1 MLDPSGHFAYQI
13 TKADKPEDST
23 MGKLVMTGAGDIP
36 ASFEINGVPSMRIRI
51 GSPNDND
58 WSVREVGGRLVSLS
72 GPIQGLGNDGM
83 VMASTLGT
91 YYQLMPT
98 TNGYLRIDANLSAKN
113 VLVLI
118 GKDAAG
124 NIVKETYTPDIDTQS
139 EYQFA
144 HPLIAGQTYY
154 LYNEGDGLFNYGLEL
169 HGLNF
174 DPAFIR
180 TREDLIAVERASVFM
195 NGYTGGLP
203 HLLEAVNSQV
213 TFESTNSGV
222 AEVGEYTGVVSKAYV
237 RYALH
242 VKAGKTYYV
251 FQKGSKL
258 GFCGFAFVP
267 EGWTPESGVDRVR
280 VKADAVTLSGKD
292 AYKVP
297 GDIENAEVTLLRKFK
312 KDYWTTICL
321 PFSVQETEFKKIF
334 GENAVICTFDKII
347 KLNLTGEEQNVLH
360 LRQHVYHMIEA
371 GVPYFLKSAVDLEQ
385 VVFSKASFESHIQ
398 PEFFYSAQMDGFQ
411 SKGIYSPTKLPEY
424 SYILNGQFTR
434 RTGGYLL
441 NGYRAYLENLAG
453 AAGDLTTAAGA
464 KLMPFSGFDDL
475 TTGIDDIV
483 METGDT
489 ANPYTNGVLD
499 LQGRKVADYAN
510 AVKQLPKGVY
520 IVNGKKIVVR

>member
-1 MLDPSGHFAYQI
+1 MLDSSGHFAYQI

-23 MGKLVMTGAGDIP
+23 MGKLVMTGVGDIP
-36 ASFEINGVPSMRIRI
+36 TSFEINGVLGMRIRI

-58 WSVREVGGRLVSLS
+58 WSVSSAAVTITARVNSFDVPGVYRAPQYYIYVSDIPVYVTPDAKVLAVGERLTTANHETDIEMTMGGWKDGVGPYNKTSDSETIQLIDQWKTSKEDLVGYPLDGFRYQSQGAQNPTDEFSQPYTES
-72 GPIQGLGNDGM
+72 GQQSKPGNLP
-83 VMASTLGT
+83 ARGT
-91 YYQLMPT
+91 YLRFEPRESGTLM
-98 TNGYLRIDANLSAKN
+98 
-113 VLVLI
+113 V
-118 GKDAAG
+118 
-124 NIVKETYTPDIDTQS
+124 
-139 EYQFA
+139 
-144 HPLIAGQTYY
+144 
-154 LYNEGDGLFNYGLEL
+154 
-169 HGLNF
+169 
-174 DPAFIR
+174 
-180 TREDLIAVERASVFM
+180 
-195 NGYTGGLP
+195 
-203 HLLEAVNSQV
+203 
-213 TFESTNSGV
+213 
-222 AEVGEYTGVVSKAYV
+222 
-237 RYALH
+237 
-242 VKAGKTYYV
+242 YV

-280 VKADAVTLSGKD
+280 VKADAVTLSDKD

-360 LRQHVYHMIEA
+360 LRQHVYHMIEV
-371 GVPYFLKSAVDLEQ
+371 GVPYFLKSAVDFEQ
-385 VVFSKASFESHIQ
+385 VVFSNASFESHIQ

-483 METGDT
+483 VETGDT